1 MIIHQCRHTQLNYST
16 QVPSSPIRLTAQ
28 RTLATAA
35 IKPVV
40 EKDCRSITPPY
51 TKLNEKLSTVRRI
64 LDNRPLTLA
73 EKIVYAHL
81 TNPEETIPVR
91 GETYLKLSPGK
102 RRQGN
107 DKRKENDG

>member
-1 MIIHQCRHTQLNYST
+1 M
-16 QVPSSPIRLTAQ
+16 
-28 RTLATAA
+28 
-35 IKPVV
+35 V

-81 TNPEETIPVR
+81 TNPEETVPVR

-102 RRQGN
+102 NIQRRE
-107 DKRKENDG
+107 DDHDGWTDWLVCFIM